1 MSTPLPLPLSPPYVK
16 FKKWTGSL
24 IGSTP
29 SIICTAFN
37 EADPPLPTTVM
48 VDSIEFLNTTSE
60 TIKITSYILS
70 ETGSDPQSDDCDY
83 TTVGPFERKSVILQ
97 QVLILNAGD
106 LLYAYSDFSSSIFN
120 SFVMGRILNELV
132 GG

>member
-37 EADPPLPTTVM
+37 EADPPLPTPVI
-48 VDSIEFLNTTSE
+48 VDSINTTSE

-70 ETGSDPQSDDCDY
+70 ETGSDPQSDDYDY
-83 TTVGPFERKSVILQ
+83 TTVGPFERKGVILQ
-97 QVLILNAGD
+97 QALTLNAGD

-120 SFVMGRILNELV
+120 SFVIF
-132 GG
+132 